1 MPRSVDDDVH
11 KARTVSP
18 VVSGLPR
25 TLDARSARPASRGS
39 CAAGLGCAT
48 VLHRSRYL
56 TVRPTTVPHSPG
68 TSLQALEYTHWR
80 LVKYTVLQRQE
91 RNRPQVTPIKTP
103 TFPELRPRSITEIMD
118 VGLAVYRDNL
128 RHLLIVSALC
138 QIPLGVLNLTA
149 AATFFNGVLPSL
161 TGSLEGDSLDWGI
174 VVAAVVGSLGVGLLS
189 AVVLSFGLTAM
200 LWSLDR
206 RMHGEQPGV
215 AAAYRGALPRVP
227 SFLLTR
233 ILFGLALVG
242 VFLPAAAAGALGGRL
257 VGSNSGGGVIGGLLI
272 AAAVLFT
279 FLGMLAT
286 VFLWIRWRFY
296 AQTSVIERQS
306 PVQALRR
313 AREVTADRWGL
324 TFLFVVFLWLLTAA
338 LSIAPSS
345 VAQVPLLIF
354 YGGNADTEF
363 APQAIT
369 QAVGTLTSILILP
382 VEVVS
387 LTMLYYDFRVR
398 SEGLDLRRRIE
409 QLNVPT
415 ETVLG

>member
-1 MPRSVDDDVH
+1 
-11 KARTVSP
+11 
-18 VVSGLPR
+18 
-25 TLDARSARPASRGS
+25 
-39 CAAGLGCAT
+39 
-48 VLHRSRYL
+48 
-56 TVRPTTVPHSPG
+56 
-68 TSLQALEYTHWR
+68 
-80 LVKYTVLQRQE
+80 
-91 RNRPQVTPIKTP
+91 VTPIKTP

-138 QIPLGVLNLTA
+138 QIPLGVLNLAA

-206 RMHGEQPGV
+206 RTHGEQPGV

-272 AAAVLFT
+272 AAALLFT

-296 AQTSVIERQS
+296 AQTSVIERKS